1 MKQRTVEGIIQSSSS
16 TRGSELME
24 GCMGVD
30 GGDGQKDLRQGG
42 NCCSWVLHCFSV
54 SRAQL
59 LPVESPEENVTSSSL
74 TSSWLSLAAT
84 GIFLPGSHLEGVQ
97 GNQSWGMRAP
107 RLCVGPSLSQNRAE
121 NPCSALP
128 VRQSCGMPCRRVTG
142 ASIPSLLPLTGPLL
156 SSPHLHHPWEHPSHK
171 PTFQQTGIIWCLHYC
186 PSPSFL
192 LWKG

>member
-1 MKQRTVEGIIQSSSS
+1 MLLMSLLFHPCVLLVRVSAGSLMKQRTVEGIIQSSSS

-59 LPVESPEENVTSSSL
+59 SPVESPEENVTSSSL

-84 GIFLPGSHLEGVQ
+84 GIFLSWISPGGGSGQPEL
-97 GNQSWGMRAP
+97 GNESPKA
-107 RLCVGPSLSQNRAE
+107 LCRTFPFPKPS
-121 NPCSALP
+121 
-128 VRQSCGMPCRRVTG
+128 
-142 ASIPSLLPLTGPLL
+142 
-156 SSPHLHHPWEHPSHK
+156 
-171 PTFQQTGIIWCLHYC
+171 
-186 PSPSFL
+186 
-192 LWKG
+192 